1 MRVALVIG
9 TRPQI
14 IESAPIIHAAKDFPV
29 VELLI
34 VHTGQHYD
42 YACLGSSSTSWR
54 SQIRS

>member
-1 MRVALVIG
+1 MYAVIVIG

-14 IESAPIIHAAKDFPV
+14 IKSALVVRAAWGFLG

-42 YACLGSSSTSWR
+42 YAMSREFFSER
-54 SQIRS
+54 A

>member
-14 IESAPIIHAAKDFPV
+14 IKSAPIVHTAKDFPGM
-29 VELLI
+29 ELLI

-42 YACLGSSSTSWR
+42 YAMSRGFFNESVMTE
-54 SQIRS
+54 